1 MVYKVY
7 RKASAGAQTRETT
20 LRRCSWLRV
29 ASFNYILDFC
39 TAAPTARHLL
49 QSFSQGYLTAGTKEW
64 PAAPT
69 SKSSASPTP
78 RRTLNATAGRVR
90 AWRAG
95 GARRCR
101 ASRTRRTGIRTRQC
115 PRRRAIVATHASQ
128 VLDQPVRG
136 SRAEPQV
143 CPRAGRGLCAVQGLC
158 GAAAPA
164 GPALGQVRTRFAR
177 GRLALHAKHVGP
189 GRRLL

>member
-1 MVYKVY
+1 MGGLRSGQVKDKKKRRGIGGSGMYGIQGT
-7 RKASAGAQTRETT
+7 ASAGAQTRETT
-20 LRRCSWLRV
+20 LRRCNWLRV
-29 ASFNYILDFC
+29 ASFNYILDF
-39 TAAPTARHLL
+39 ALL
-49 QSFSQGYLTAGTKEW
+49 RRLPGIYMQSFSQGYLTAGTKEW

-69 SKSSASPTP
+69 SKSSVSPTP
-78 RRTLNATAGRVR
+78 RRTLNATAGRAR

-115 PRRRAIVATHASQ
+115 PRRRAIAATHASQ
-128 VLDQPVRG
+128 VLDQPARG

-164 GPALGQVRTRFAR
+164 WAI
-177 GRLALHAKHVGP
+177 VG
-189 GRRLL
+189 

>member
-1 MVYKVY
+1 M
-7 RKASAGAQTRETT
+7 GG
-20 LRRCSWLRV
+20 LRSGQLKDKKKGRRIGGSGMYGIQGVPQSLCGRADARDDV
-29 ASFNYILDFC
+29 AAVKLAACCFFQLYFGFC

-78 RRTLNATAGRVR
+78 RRTLNATAGRAR

-115 PRRRAIVATHASQ
+115 PRRHAIVATHASQ
-128 VLDQPVRG
+128 VLDQPVRRG
-136 SRAEPQV
+136 RAKPQV
-143 CPRAGRGLCAVQGLC
+143 RPRAGR
-158 GAAAPA
+158 
-164 GPALGQVRTRFAR
+164 
-177 GRLALHAKHVGP
+177 
-189 GRRLL
+189 